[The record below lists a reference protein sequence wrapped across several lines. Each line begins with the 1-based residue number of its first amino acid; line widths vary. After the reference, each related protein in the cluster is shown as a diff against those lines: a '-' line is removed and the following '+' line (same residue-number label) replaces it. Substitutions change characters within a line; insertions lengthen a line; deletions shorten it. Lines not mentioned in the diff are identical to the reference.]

1 MKTTVT
7 TLEGSQQKLFIGGRF
22 VDPVNGKY
30 IASYDPTTGEPW
42 YEFAEADADDV
53 NAAVKAATDA
63 FQNPEWRRM
72 TQTDRGG
79 LVRRLAE
86 LVRANADALAE
97 IETCDNG
104 KLLKET
110 RAQMRSMP
118 DSYHYFA
125 GMADKLHGDTIPINR
140 LDTLNL
146 NLREPLGVVGMITP
160 WNSPLMLLTGTL
172 APCLAIGN
180 TVVIKPSEHAT
191 ASTLALAELIHEAG
205 FPAGV
210 VNVVTGT
217 GAIAG
222 EALTRN
228 PGVAKF
234 VFTGSTATGRRIA
247 GNAAQNLVPCSM
259 ELGGK
264 SPHVVFG
271 DVDIEHAVNGV
282 VSGVFAAAGQ
292 TCVAGSRC
300 FVEASV
306 YDKFIEALVARTNR
320 IRVGLPTVDDTDI
333 GPLAL
338 ADQLSKVEGYVA
350 SGLREGAKIAAGG
363 HRPQTEELSS
373 GGWYFE
379 PTVMVDAQ
387 NDMSF
392 MRDEIFG
399 PVVGV
404 MPFRD
409 EAEMISLAND
419 THYGLASGIWTKDI
433 DRALRFANRI
443 EAGTVWINTYRSAS
457 FMSANGGFKE
467 SGYGRRG
474 GFEVMQEFS
483 RLKNVIIDYSG
494 AMQDPFVIR
503 LK

>member
-1 MKTTVT
+1 MKTTVKS
-7 TLEGSQQKLFIGGRF
+7 LEGSRQLLFINGRF
-22 VDPVNGKY
+22 VAPKSGNY

-42 YEFAEADADDV
+42 YEFAEADAADVDDAV
-53 NAAVKAATDA
+53 AAAGKA
-63 FQNPEWRRM
+63 FHNPAWRRM
-72 TQTDRGG
+72 TQTDRGR
-79 LVRRLAE
+79 LVRRLAD
-86 LVRANADALAE
+86 LVLQHADELAE
-97 IETCDNG
+97 IETRDNG
-104 KLLKET
+104 KLIKEM
-110 RAQMRSMP
+110 RAQMRAMP

-125 GMADKLHGDTIPINR
+125 GMADKLQGETIPVNK
-140 LDTLNL
+140 LDMLNF
-146 NLREPLGVVGMITP
+146 NMREPLGVVGMITP

-191 ASTLALAELIHEAG
+191 ASTLALAELIAEAG
-205 FPAGV
+205 FPEGV

-217 GAIAG
+217 GKSAG
-222 EALTRN
+222 EALTRH
-228 PGVAKF
+228 PGVAKY
-234 VFTGSTATGRRIA
+234 VFTGSTNTGRRIA
-247 GNAAQNLVPCSM
+247 GNAAMNLVPCSM

-306 YDKFIEALVARTNR
+306 YDRFIDALVARTQR
-320 IRVGLPTVDDTDI
+320 IRVGHPMVAETDI

-338 ADQLSKVEGYVA
+338 ADQLSKVETYVA
-350 SGLREGAKIAAGG
+350 SGVREGARIATGG
-363 HRPQTEELSS
+363 KRPQAQDLSR
-373 GGWYFE
+373 GWYFE
-379 PTVMVDAQ
+379 PTVMVEAQ

-392 MRDEIFG
+392 MRDELFG

-404 MPFRD
+404 MPFRT
-409 EAEMISLAND
+409 EEEMISLAND
-419 THYGLASGIWTKDI
+419 TNYGLASGIWTQNI
-433 DRALRFANRI
+433 DRAMRFANQI
-443 EAGTVWINTYRSAS
+443 EAGTVWINTYRSSS

-474 GFEVMQEFS
+474 GFEVMREFS
-483 RLKNVIIDYSG
+483 RLKNIIIDYSG

>member
-1 MKTTVT
+1 MKTTVSSI
-7 TLEGSQQKLFIGGRF
+7 EGSRQILFIGGRF
-22 VDPVNGKY
+22 VAPKNGNY
-30 IASYDPTTGEPW
+30 IASFDPTTGEPW
-42 YEFAEADADDV
+42 YEFAEADAGDV
-53 NAAVKAATDA
+53 EAAVAAANAAFRDPA
-63 FQNPEWRRM
+63 WRRM
-72 TQTDRGG
+72 TQTDRGA
-79 LVRRLAE
+79 LMRRLAE
-86 LVRANADALAE
+86 LVRVNADTLAE
-97 IETCDNG
+97 IETRDNG

-110 RAQMRSMP
+110 RAQMRAMP

-125 GMADKLHGDTIPINR
+125 GMADKIQGETIPINR
-140 LDTLNL
+140 LDTLNF

-205 FPAGV
+205 FPEGV

-217 GAIAG
+217 GQSAG
-222 EALTRN
+222 EALTRH
-228 PGVAKF
+228 PGVAKY

-247 GNAAQNLVPCSM
+247 GNAAENLVPCSM

-300 FVEASV
+300 FVEARV
-306 YDKFIEALVARTNR
+306 YGKFINALVARTER
-320 IRVGLPTVDDTDI
+320 IRVGPPTVEETDI

-338 ADQLSKVEGYVA
+338 ADQLAKVESYVA
-350 SGLREGAKIAAGG
+350 SGLKEGARVAAGG
-363 HRPQTEELSS
+363 RRPQQPGLSS

-387 NDMSF
+387 NDMAF
-392 MRDEIFG
+392 MRDELFG

-409 EAEMISLAND
+409 EEEMIGLAND
-419 THYGLASGIWTKDI
+419 TRYGLASGIWTKDI
-433 DRALRFANRI
+433 DRALRFANRVD
-443 EAGTVWINTYRSAS
+443 AGTVWINTYRSAS

-474 GFEVMQEFS
+474 GFEVMHEFS
-483 RLKNVIIDYSG
+483 RLKNVIVDYSG
-494 AMQDPFVIR
+494 AMQNPFVIR

>member
-1 MKTTVT
+1 MKTTVKS
-7 TLEGSQQKLFIGGRF
+7 LEGSRQILFIGGKF
-22 VDPVNGKY
+22 VAPRNGKY
-30 IASYDPTTGEPW
+30 IASFDPTTGEPW

-53 NAAVKAATDA
+53 AAAVAAAAAA
-63 FQNPEWRRM
+63 FRDPAWRRI
-72 TQTDRGG
+72 TQTDRGR
-79 LVRRLAE
+79 LVRKLADLVAERAEE
-86 LVRANADALAE
+86 LAA
-97 IETCDNG
+97 IETRDNG
-104 KLLKET
+104 KLIKET
-110 RAQMRSMP
+110 RAQMRAMP

-125 GMADKLHGDTIPINR
+125 GMADKLQGETIPVNK
-140 LDTLNL
+140 LDMLNF
-146 NLREPLGVVGMITP
+146 NMREPLGVIGMITP

-191 ASTLALAELIHEAG
+191 ASTLALAELIAEAG

-217 GAIAG
+217 GRSAG
-222 EALTRN
+222 EALTRH
-228 PGVAKF
+228 PGVAKY
-234 VFTGSTATGRRIA
+234 VFTGSTDTGRRIA
-247 GNAAQNLVPCSM
+247 ANAAENLVPCSM

-282 VSGVFAAAGQ
+282 VAGVFAAAGQ

-300 FVEASV
+300 FVEAGV
-306 YDKFIEALVARTNR
+306 YDRFVEALVARTDR
-320 IRVGLPTVDDTDI
+320 IRVGHPMGEETDI

-338 ADQLSKVEGYVA
+338 ADQLTKVEGYVA
-350 SGLREGAKIAAGG
+350 SGLREGAKLAAGG
-363 HRPQTEELSS
+363 KRPQAEPLSK
-373 GGWYFE
+373 GWYYE
-379 PTVMVDAQ
+379 PTVMVEAQ
-387 NDMSF
+387 NDMAF

-404 MPFRD
+404 MPFRS
-409 EAEMISLAND
+409 EEEMITLAND
-419 THYGLASGIWTKDI
+419 TRYGLSSGIWTKDI
-433 DRALRFANRI
+433 DRAMRFANQI
-443 EAGTVWINTYRSAS
+443 EAGTVWINTYRASS

-474 GFEVMQEFS
+474 GFEVMREFS
-483 RLKNVIIDYSG
+483 RLKNIIIDYSG

>member
-1 MKTTVT
+1 MKTTVKT
-7 TLEGSQQKLFIGGRF
+7 IEGSQQKLFIGGCF
-22 VDPVNGKY
+22 VEPINGKY
-30 IASYDPTTGEPW
+30 IASYDPTTGDPW

-53 NAAVKAATDA
+53 DAAVKSATDA
-63 FQNPEWRRM
+63 FRKPEWRRM
-72 TQTDRGG
+72 TQTDRGAR
-79 LVRRLAE
+79 VRRLAE

-97 IETCDNG
+97 IETRDNG

-125 GMADKLHGDTIPINR
+125 GMADKLQGDTIPINR
-140 LDTLNL
+140 ADTLNL
-146 NLREPLGVVGMITP
+146 NLREPLGVIGMITP

-217 GAIAG
+217 GVSAG
-222 EALTRN
+222 EALTCHS
-228 PGVAKF
+228 GISKY

-264 SPHVVFG
+264 SPHVVFS

-300 FVEASV
+300 FVEANI
-306 YDKFIEALVARTNR
+306 YDKFVDALVARTR
-320 IRVGLPTVDDTDI
+320 QIRVGLPTVDETDI

-338 ADQLSKVEGYVA
+338 ADQLAKVEGYVA
-350 SGLREGAKIAAGG
+350 SGIKEGAKIASGG
-363 HRPQTEELSS
+363 KRPKTDGIAS

-379 PTVMVDAQ
+379 PTVMIDAH

-404 MPFRD
+404 VPFND
-409 EAEMISLAND
+409 EDEMISLAND
-419 THYGLASGIWTKDI
+419 TRYGLASGIWTKDI
-433 DRALRFANRI
+433 DRALRFANRV
-443 EAGTVWINTYRSAS
+443 EAGTVWVNTYRSAS
-457 FMSANGGFKE
+457 FMSANGGFRE

-474 GFEVMQEFS
+474 GFEVMHEFS

-494 AMQDPFVIR
+494 NMQDPFVIR

>member
-1 MKTTVT
+1 MKTTVSSI
-7 TLEGSQQKLFIGGRF
+7 EGSRQLLFIDGRF
-22 VDPVNGKY
+22 VAPKNDNY
-30 IASYDPTTGEPW
+30 IPSYDPTTGAPW
-42 YEFAEADADDV
+42 YGFAEADADDV
-53 NAAVKAATDA
+53 EAAVAAANAA
-63 FQNPEWRRM
+63 FRNPAWRRM
-72 TQTDRGG
+72 TQTDRGA

-97 IETCDNG
+97 IETRDNG

-110 RAQMRSMP
+110 RAQMRAMP

-125 GMADKLHGDTIPINR
+125 GMADKLQGDTIPINR
-140 LDTLNL
+140 LDTLNI

-180 TVVIKPSEHAT
+180 TIVIKPSEHAT
-191 ASTLALAELIHEAG
+191 ASTLALAELIDEAG

-217 GAIAG
+217 GKSAG
-222 EALTRN
+222 EALTRH
-228 PGVAKF
+228 PGVAKY

-247 GNAAQNLVPCSM
+247 GNAAENLVPCSM

-306 YDKFIEALVARTNR
+306 YDRFIEALVARTQR
-320 IRVGLPTVDDTDI
+320 IRVGLPTGDDTDI

-338 ADQLSKVEGYVA
+338 ADQLSKVESYVA
-350 SGLREGAKIAAGG
+350 SGVKEGAKVAAGG
-363 HRPQTEELSS
+363 RRAQKDGLAP
-373 GGWYFE
+373 GGCYFE
-379 PTVMVDAQ
+379 PTVMVDAE
-387 NDMSF
+387 NDMTF
-392 MRDEIFG
+392 MRDELFG

-409 EAEMISLAND
+409 EAEMIRLAND
-419 THYGLASGIWTKDI
+419 TRYGLASGIWTKDI
-433 DRALRFANRI
+433 DRALRFASEI
-443 EAGTVWINTYRSAS
+443 EAGTVWVNTYRSAS

-474 GFEVMQEFS
+474 GFEVMHEFS